1 MDIAG
6 TTLEVV
12 KYTIPA
18 LIVLLSSYLI
28 VSKFLVAQT
37 QRKQL
42 ALFQDAQD
50 VTLKLRLHAY
60 ERLVMFIERIHPR
73 QIIPRLYDPSMTV
86 YDLQLALT
94 NTIKAEF
101 EHNLSQQIYVS
112 KNAWET
118 VRNVK
123 EQEIA
128 MVNGIAKTLNPE
140 GAAKE
145 LHVKILEFVHKS
157 ESESPTEVAL
167 HILNDEARK
176 VLSYGAI

>member
-1 MDIAG
+1 
-6 TTLEVV
+6 
-12 KYTIPA
+12 
-18 LIVLLSSYLI
+18 
-28 VSKFLVAQT
+28 
-37 QRKQL
+37 
-42 ALFQDAQD
+42 
-50 VTLKLRLHAY
+50 
-60 ERLVMFIERIHPR
+60 MFIERIHPR